1 MRAKSVRFRASCLA
15 AFITCVASCKSGV
28 DERAII
34 LYAEA
39 AAAYDR
45 GAFLEARGA
54 AEHALRYAPKF
65 LPALALAGKAAYL
78 CGDAEGAAKALVR
91 GVKASPRGGEA
102 ALWLARAYRAAGKA
116 DEARRAC
123 ESLLAAAP
131 FDAAALRLAS
141 SLAMDRDKPAEARAF
156 LDRAVAA
163 SAESGLAF
171 LDRACLRWAG
181 GDRAGCLADLRT
193 ALAVLPEGSA
203 AYRAT
208 ISLLTEIEALP

>member
-1 MRAKSVRFRASCLA
+1 MRAKSIRPRAACLA
-15 AFITCVASCKSGV
+15 ALISCAASCGRGV
-28 DERAII
+28 DDRAII

-45 GAFLEARGA
+45 GAFIEARAA
-54 AEHALRYAPKF
+54 AESALSHSPAF

-78 CGDAEGAAKALVR
+78 SGDAEGAARALAR
-91 GVKASPRGGEA
+91 GVRASPRGGEA

-123 ESLLAAAP
+123 ESLLAASP

-141 SLAMDRDKPAEARAF
+141 SLAMDRDRPAEARAF

-181 GDRAGCLADLRT
+181 GDRAGCLADLRA
-193 ALAVLPEGSA
+193 ALAVLPEDSA
-203 AYRAT
+203 ARQAAHG
-208 ISLLTEIEALP
+208 LLVEIEALP